1 MRLSIVLC
9 MILILGKLIFILVL
23 LLVSIKVLL
32 CHMVFL
38 IEVVHIMFQVI
49 IVVALLRNHKVPYL
63 AFLLYLIT
71 ILLVIL
77 IVVYLILI
85 VIVSSEV
92 TLPTLTLN
100 SWMILFHDRWGEV
113 IPIVVGGASPFLVYE
128 SHGFVFSLVFLSKCV
143 EKFTRIERMS
153 HFPFY
158 LISMHVH

>member
-1 MRLSIVLC
+1 

-100 SWMILFHDRWGEV
+100 S
-113 IPIVVGGASPFLVYE
+113 
-128 SHGFVFSLVFLSKCV
+128 
-143 EKFTRIERMS
+143 
-153 HFPFY
+153 
-158 LISMHVH
+158 